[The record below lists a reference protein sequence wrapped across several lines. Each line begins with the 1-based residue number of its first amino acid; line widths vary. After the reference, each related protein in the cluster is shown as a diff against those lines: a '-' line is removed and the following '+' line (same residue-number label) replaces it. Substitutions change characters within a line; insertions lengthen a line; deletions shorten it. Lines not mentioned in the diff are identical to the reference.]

1 MGKTEILGIRDKF
14 SKGKD
19 TATSPWKEANDPELW
34 MWKKTVLKQVAK
46 LVPKN
51 ERIMRAIEYDN
62 EGDTDFEEIARNDLK
77 AKAQRPSEG
86 SVLDLLPPTQTAP
99 VVENPPAPTA
109 PKQDLP
115 QTANS
120 NITPTQSKI

>member
-1 MGKTEILGIRDKF
+1 MGKAEILGIRDKF
-14 SKGKD
+14 SKSKNS
-19 TATSPWKEANDPELW
+19 ATSPWNESNDPELW

-77 AKAQRPSEG
+77 SKALRPSEG
-86 SVLDLLPPTQTAP
+86 SVLDLLPSEVVPP
-99 VVENPPAPTA
+99 VEKVVEKVEPVKEVVKTE
-109 PKQDLP
+109 
-115 QTANS
+115 
-120 NITPTQSKI
+120 